1 MTRKTK
7 KVSWELIGAISAAI
21 AASVCCVVP
30 LILLTL
36 GISGAWVSNL
46 AALEPYRPIFI
57 SISLSLLGLA
67 FYRVYSK
74 SIKSIDNKCTT
85 GNICAKP
92 QANKITKIIFTGS
105 TVLILG
111 LVTFPYAT
119 TYTTYIYANET
130 LQQEILTERVIL
142 KIENMTCSTCAIT
155 VKKSLMA
162 LAGIESVIVTA
173 NPPEAIV
180 VFEPTKASI
189 NDLIEATTNAG
200 YPSSVIEE

>member
-46 AALEPYRPIFI
+46 AAFEPYRPIFI

-74 SIKSIDNKCTT
+74 SIKSIDNECTT
-85 GNICAKP
+85 GNICATP
-92 QANKITKIIFTGS
+92 QANKITKIIFTLS

-119 TYTTYIYANET
+119 TYIYANET
-130 LQQEILTERVIL
+130 LQQEIPTERVIL